1 MAREYCAHI
10 NNKLSSHIR
19 SKAVINSMALSLDSV
34 HRISEEKSPDMNKL
48 YYVYDPMCS
57 WCWGFK
63 PTWEKIEQ
71 ALSGDIEIVY
81 LLGGLA
87 PDSDQPMPIAMQKQ
101 IAAYWHKIETLLG
114 TEFNHE
120 FWTLNTPRRATY
132 PACRAILAARAQQAE
147 ILMLNAIQKAYYLQ
161 ARNPSD
167 NPVLIDLANTLG
179 LDKTKFSADLQ
190 HDKTQEALLAEI
202 QFARSIGGNSFP
214 SLFVQ
219 TATGITPIP
228 IDYQNAGTCIEQIK
242 QANTN

>member
-1 MAREYCAHI
+1 MIVLVLYT
-10 NNKLSSHIR
+10 
-19 SKAVINSMALSLDSV
+19 
-34 HRISEEKSPDMNKL
+34 EEKPPDMNKL

-63 PTWEKIEQ
+63 SIWEKIEQ
-71 ALSGDIEIVY
+71 TLSGEVEIVY

-87 PDSDQPMPIAMQKQ
+87 PDSDQPMPAAMQQQ
-101 IAAYWHKIETLLG
+101 IAAHWHKIENLLG

-120 FWTLNTPRRATY
+120 FWTSNTPRRATY

-147 ILMLNAIQKAYYLQ
+147 KQMLTAIQHAYYLQ

-167 NPVLIDLANTLG
+167 DVVLIDLANQLS
-179 LDKTKFSADLQ
+179 LDTAKFTTDLLCET
-190 HDKTQEALLAEI
+190 TQQALLTEI

-219 TATGITPIP
+219 TSTGITPIP
-228 IDYQNAGTCIEQIK
+228 IDYQNADTCIQQIR
-242 QANTN
+242 QAIRLK